1 LKTVERLAKA
11 RDFDKC
17 YTRGRVYKSR
27 FVVVH
32 VYANGSVQSRIGFS
46 VSKKLGKAVKRNRVK
61 RRLREIIRLHASTVT
76 TGYDVVVAARVA
88 AADAPY
94 QTLNEGVTD
103 VLRRAGIL
111 LSTPA
116 QGTANNADKEA
127 PRV

>member
-1 LKTVERLAKA
+1 MEWLAKA
-11 RDFDKC
+11 RDFAKC

-27 FVVVH
+27 FVVLH
-32 VYANGSVQSRIGFS
+32 VLGNNTLQSRIGFS
-46 VSKKLGKAVKRNRVK
+46 VSKKLGKAVQRNQVK
-61 RRLREIIRLHASTVT
+61 RRLREIIRLHSTRVK
-76 TGYDVVVAARVA
+76 TGYDVVIAARVA
-88 AADAPY
+88 AASVPY
-94 QTLNEGVTD
+94 QVLDEGVTD